1 METDVGSAAY
11 CPPGTSRRSRRR
23 GSSPS
28 RRLAAHDRRRGEERI
43 FVRPQGRFARLLP
56 RTLGAGPRPGASG
69 GPGHHTQPHGRASR
83 RPRWSAATA
92 VLAWHRAAAPRAPRI
107 RCPEPL
113 RRVASARGTIQEYA
127 VLNAVAVAP
136 VVLGGC
142 LAPDRR
148 ALVNHEHAPAVRF
161 PVLRSPERLP
171 LVRGFEPCH
180 VRGPHLLRGRGRGP
194 PSSRDALATSGPAN
208 RKRYPGR
215 VTCESARSRSEQ
227 IRIDTRDGS
236 GVGRAPRFAA

>member
-148 ALVNHEHAPAVRF
+148 ALVNHEHAPRCAF
-161 PVLRSPERLP
+161 QSSGVLS
-171 LVRGFEPCH
+171 GCH
-180 VRGPHLLRGRGRGP
+180 SFGASSRAMCADHIFSEVGAQGP

-208 RKRYPGR
+208 RNRYPGR
-215 VTCESARSRSEQ
+215 VICESARSRSEQ